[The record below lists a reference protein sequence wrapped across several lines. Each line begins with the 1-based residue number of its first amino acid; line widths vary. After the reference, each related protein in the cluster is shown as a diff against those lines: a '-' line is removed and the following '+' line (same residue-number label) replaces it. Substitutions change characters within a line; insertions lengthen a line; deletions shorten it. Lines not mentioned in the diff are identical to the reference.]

1 MHDARE
7 EDEYSLWKF
16 FQELNLSLEAAR
28 KLEHELNRHLAHQF
42 NVFKYLKMDELGLSL
57 VIADLLNPAASH
69 GQGALFLEIFLDQVR
84 AAPEWPDIEELSQA
98 RVVVEKAIAVQ
109 RRKRFIDIHVK
120 IPSDP
125 TQYCLAIE
133 NKPYAHD
140 QKDQVKDY
148 LEYLEKEYRDRFLL
162 VYLTPTGTAPSET
175 SISRQDLADE
185 KWRGHF
191 AIMPYHSDESG
202 GAAGGDAVGENLNPQ
217 ADARV
222 DSINAVGRNDS
233 SAGEMMDFQAGCSL
247 TSWLSAC
254 REQCQ
259 VERLRWFLHDAEQF
273 CQKQFGGHA
282 MASDRETAALEK
294 FLFQEGNTDNLK
306 TAQLIHT
313 LWPRISDR
321 ICGGFLENLATRIG
335 QNIKKNI
342 KGNTGEI
349 PAELAD
355 DVVSGYRHGIGA
367 FKSNLW
373 ITLKSWTEYDT
384 GKSSSAV
391 DSHRTCIQMENQS
404 SGPNNWILG
413 ISSPMEKSRMKEGSG
428 DKDRRQRLENCLR
441 DNMQFQELRLGES
454 SDWWPSWD
462 YVKREYR
469 DWSGLVPSL
478 SEEYKSYEECKSA
491 AGEITDYF
499 VEEMT
504 RLAMTAIP
512 IINSSEAQ

>member
-202 GAAGGDAVGENLNPQ
+202 GGGRRRRCWRKP
-217 ADARV
+217 
-222 DSINAVGRNDS
+222 
-233 SAGEMMDFQAGCSL
+233 
-247 TSWLSAC
+247 
-254 REQCQ
+254 
-259 VERLRWFLHDAEQF
+259 
-273 CQKQFGGHA
+273 
-282 MASDRETAALEK
+282 
-294 FLFQEGNTDNLK
+294 
-306 TAQLIHT
+306 
-313 LWPRISDR
+313 
-321 ICGGFLENLATRIG
+321 
-335 QNIKKNI
+335 
-342 KGNTGEI
+342 
-349 PAELAD
+349 
-355 DVVSGYRHGIGA
+355 
-367 FKSNLW
+367 
-373 ITLKSWTEYDT
+373 
-384 GKSSSAV
+384 KSSG
-391 DSHRTCIQMENQS
+391 RCQS
-404 SGPNNWILG
+404 
-413 ISSPMEKSRMKEGSG
+413 R
-428 DKDRRQRLENCLR
+428 
-441 DNMQFQELRLGES
+441 
-454 SDWWPSWD
+454 
-462 YVKREYR
+462 
-469 DWSGLVPSL
+469 
-478 SEEYKSYEECKSA
+478 
-491 AGEITDYF
+491 
-499 VEEMT
+499 
-504 RLAMTAIP
+504 
-512 IINSSEAQ
+512 